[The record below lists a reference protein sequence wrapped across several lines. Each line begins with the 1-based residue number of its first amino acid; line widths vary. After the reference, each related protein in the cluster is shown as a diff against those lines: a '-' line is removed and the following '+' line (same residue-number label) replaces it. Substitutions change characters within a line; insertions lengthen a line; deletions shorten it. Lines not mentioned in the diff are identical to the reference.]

1 MKDEVYEATKNEHI
15 PLEEVI
21 RTIHDGVYREGYE
34 NGVDDFIDFVFNK
47 SESYVDIRTNQDLH
61 EYLNRMS
68 IEFLKGQKNE

>member
-47 SESYVDIRTNQDLH
+47 SESYVDIRTEQDLN

-68 IEFLKGQKNE
+68 VEFLKEKKK